1 MISKTLNKCDNNEC
15 NRGRGFKIRDAMFCS
30 PSCGNKHFNLSKG
43 DEDYWTD
50 ESEEQEK
57 KDEKSR
63 KKLNQIFPDAKFTI
77 DVDYLPRLN
86 YLFTSKKKIF
96 IRAIPTNYTFEVIGD
111 KITYKYIFNEL
122 IKQKFTPKTDFNFFS
137 HFRKMDDDMFDM
149 IFV

>member
-1 MISKTLNKCDNNEC
+1 MSVIEEEDLKSETLCFVRPVVEINTLTYLKAMKTIGLTNQKSKK
-15 NRGRGFKIRDAMFCS
+15 
-30 PSCGNKHFNLSKG
+30 
-43 DEDYWTD
+43 
-50 ESEEQEK
+50 K

-86 YLFTSKKKIF
+86 YLFTSKKKLF